1 MFPNSVEKT
10 VCFKILPFYC
20 RRFWITWASR
30 VATES
35 LRGMHNIQ
43 FINFWWGYDIKNYV
57 SIKKS
62 CIRIFKLDL
71 YNHAM

>member
-1 MFPNSVEKT
+1 MFPHSVEKT
-10 VCFKILPFYC
+10 GCFKILPFYC

-35 LRGMHNIQ
+35 LRGMHIIQ

-57 SIKKS
+57 SIKNHGLEFT
-62 CIRIFKLDL
+62 ILI
-71 YNHAM
+71 YNHTM